1 MTDWIKTLSKVLYI
15 DLTRKIFWVED
26 REDLFSKWLGGIGV
40 ATQLYREEVPKDADP
55 LSPDNAVILAVGPLT
70 LAYPLASKTVTVFKS
85 PLNGFFAESHAGGR
99 SAAAIRSAGYGA
111 IVIKGGSDRPIYL
124 VIDSTRV
131 RFRDAAT
138 LWGMRSTETVGRIL
152 REVAP
157 GAGHRAIM
165 RIGRAGERLVRY
177 ASVVTETYRH
187 FGRMGLGAVFGS
199 KKLKAIVIVGKKGF
213 RVPDIRAY
221 REVYKEIY
229 DLATKSPLMKK
240 YHDLGTPANILPLNE
255 IGALPTKNFTSG
267 KFDLAE
273 EISGE
278 KLAETVLVR
287 RVACAGCPT
296 ACIHIAGLREEY
308 PEEKFFFKIKFISY
322 DYELLYALGSNL
334 GVGKREGLLK
344 LIEAVEDEG
353 IDAIS
358 AGVVLAWA
366 TEAYLR
372 GLITDKE
379 TLVPLNWGYYDN
391 YVKAIHYIVTQ
402 PNEFYRTLALGVE
415 EAARKYGGLE
425 FAVAFNKVEPAGY
438 LTGPLYFISLIT
450 GARHSHL
457 DAGGYS
463 MDEKLLKEK
472 KLPTPK
478 EAMRKIAE
486 EEAWRQV
493 LNSLVICL
501 FARGIYKPEIVVKS
515 LKSLG
520 YNYTPE
526 DLVKLG
532 KRIYIEKHT
541 LKLEEGYDPSKV
553 RIPKRIL
560 ETPTPHGKLSE
571 EYIREALKSFKEV
584 LEEFKNEVSG
594 EGK

>member
-1 MTDWIKTLSKVLYI
+1 
-15 DLTRKIFWVED
+15 LTRKIFWVED

-40 ATQLYREEVPKDADP
+40 AAQLYKEEVPKDADP
-55 LSPDNAVILAVGPLT
+55 LSPDNAIIFAVGPLT
-70 LAYPLASKTVTVFKS
+70 LAYPLASKTVAVFKS
-85 PLNGFFAESHAGGR
+85 PLNGYFAESHAGGR

-111 IVIKGGSDRPIYL
+111 IVIKGSSDRPIYL
-124 VIDSTRV
+124 IIDDAKV

-213 RVPDIRAY
+213 RVPDIREY

-229 DLATKSPLMKK
+229 DLATKSPLMRK

-255 IGALPTKNFTSG
+255 IGALPTRNFTSG

-308 PEEKFFFKIKFISY
+308 PEEKFFFKIKFLSY

-334 GVGKREGLLK
+334 GIGKREGLLK

-425 FAVAFNKVEPAGY
+425 FAVAFNKVESAGY

-501 FARGIYKPEIVVKS
+501 FARGIYKPEVVVKS
-515 LKSLG
+515 LKPLG

-526 DLVKLG
+526 ELIKLG
-532 KRIYIEKHT
+532 KRIYVEKHL
-541 LKLEEGYDPSKV
+541 LKLEEGYDPLKV

-584 LEEFKNEVSG
+584 LEEFKSETG
-594 EGK
+594 EGGK

>member
-1 MTDWIKTLSKVLYI
+1 MTDWIKTISKVLYI
-15 DLTRKIFWVED
+15 DLTRKMYWIED
-26 REDLFSKWLGGIGV
+26 REDLFSKWLGGVGV
-40 ATQLYREEVPKDADP
+40 ATQLYKEEVPKGADP
-55 LSPDNAVILAVGPLT
+55 LGPDNVIIFAVGPLT
-70 LAYPLASKTVTVFKS
+70 LTYPLASKTVAVFKS
-85 PLNGFFAESHAGGR
+85 PLNNYFAESHAGGR
-99 SAAAIRSAGYGA
+99 SAAAIKSAGYGA
-111 IVIKGGSDRPIYL
+111 IVIKGSSDRPIYL
-124 VIDSTRV
+124 IIDSNRV
-131 RFRDAAT
+131 RFRDSAT

-157 GAGHRAIM
+157 GPGHRAIM

-177 ASVVTETYRH
+177 ATVVTETYRH

-199 KKLKAIVIVGKKGF
+199 KKLKAVVIVGKKGY
-213 RVPDIRAY
+213 RVPDIREY
-221 REVYKEIY
+221 REIYNEIY
-229 DLATKSPLMKK
+229 DLATKSPLMRK

-255 IGALPTKNFTSG
+255 IGALPTKNFSSG

-278 KLAETVLVR
+278 KLAETILVR
-287 RVACAGCPT
+287 RIACSGCPT

-308 PEEKFFFKIKFISY
+308 PEERFFFKIRFISY

-334 GVGKREGLLK
+334 GIGKREGILK

-366 TEAYLR
+366 TEAYLK

-379 TLVPLNWGYYDN
+379 TLVPINWGYYDN

-415 EAARKYGGLE
+415 EAAKKYGGLK
-425 FAVAFNKVEPAGY
+425 FAVAFNRVEPAGY

-463 MDEKLLKEK
+463 MDEKLLKK
-472 KLPTPK
+472 GGLPEPK
-478 EAMRKIAE
+478 EAMKKIAE

-501 FARGIYKPEIVVKS
+501 FARGIYKPEVVIKS
-515 LKSLG
+515 LKPLG

-526 DLVKLG
+526 DLIKLG
-532 KRIYIEKHT
+532 KRIYVEKH
-541 LKLEEGYDPSKV
+541 LIKLEEGYDPLKV
-553 RIPKRIL
+553 RIPERVL
-560 ETPTPHGKLSE
+560 ETPTPHGKLSK
-571 EYIREALKSFKEV
+571 EYIKEALKAFKDVLNEFRSEV
-584 LEEFKNEVSG
+584 EEK
-594 EGK
+594 